1 MNSKI
6 TVIGAGNGGQAI
18 SAYCAS
24 MGLSVCLYNRNLR
37 RFSYKNRQLT
47 IELRGAIKTTAT
59 ISLLT
64 DDIQE
69 AVKFGDII
77 MVVTTATAHR
87 NIAEQI
93 SPYLKDGQIIILN
106 PGRTCGVLE
115 FNAVLSMSDK
125 RVYLAEAQTLVY
137 ACRELSPGV
146 VNVIGVKDK
155 VLLSGR
161 TKQETDYVLSVI
173 QSVFPCFI
181 PATNLLETGLENIG
195 AIFHPP
201 IVIFNAASIERNNE
215 FYFYRDMTPE
225 ISDFIIELDKERLRT
240 GAAYNISLMPVF
252 EWIKYAYPSTYGNTL
267 CERMKNNPAYYD
279 IKGPGSLF
287 TRQLTEDIPTGLIP
301 ISELAAK
308 AKVETPLMNAII
320 TISSSLLGVDFRKIG
335 RTLENMG
342 LQNLNKEDIIN
353 AIS

>member
-1 MNSKI
+1 M
-6 TVIGAGNGGQAI
+6 
-18 SAYCAS
+18 
-24 MGLSVCLYNRNLR
+24 
-37 RFSYKNRQLT
+37 
-47 IELRGAIKTTAT
+47 
-59 ISLLT
+59 
-64 DDIQE
+64 
-69 AVKFGDII
+69 
-77 MVVTTATAHR
+77 
-87 NIAEQI
+87 
-93 SPYLKDGQIIILN
+93 
-106 PGRTCGVLE
+106 
-115 FNAVLSMSDK
+115 
-125 RVYLAEAQTLVY
+125 
-137 ACRELSPGV
+137 
-146 VNVIGVKDK
+146 
-155 VLLSGR
+155 
-161 TKQETDYVLSVI
+161 
-173 QSVFPCFI
+173 
-181 PATNLLETGLENIG
+181 ETGLENIG